1 MDESVSYVIGLVV
14 SYFLIKKF
22 LFNKKKEKKLSFR
35 KRYDLRKKKND
46 KN

>member
-1 MDESVSYVIGLVV
+1 MDESVSYVIGLVL
-14 SYFLIKKF
+14 SYFLLKK
-22 LFNKKKEKKLSFR
+22 LFKKKKEKKLSFH

>member
-22 LFNKKKEKKLSFR
+22 LFKKEKKLSFR

>member
-14 SYFLIKKF
+14 IYFLIKKN
-22 LFNKKKEKKLSFR
+22 LFKKENKLSFR